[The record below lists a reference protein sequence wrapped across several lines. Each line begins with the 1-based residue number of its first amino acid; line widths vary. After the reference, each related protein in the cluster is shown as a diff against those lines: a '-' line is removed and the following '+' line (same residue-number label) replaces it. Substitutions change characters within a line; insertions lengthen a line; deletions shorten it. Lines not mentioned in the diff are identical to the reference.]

1 MSNINDPIS
10 DMLTRIR
17 NAIAVRH
24 NSISLPTS
32 KVKVAVAQILKR
44 EGYIR
49 NFEVVAGKP
58 QGTLRVH
65 LLYRDGKESAIRGLK
80 RVSKPGLRVYVGK
93 GEIPRVYGGLGTA
106 IISTS
111 QGMMT
116 DREAW
121 RGRIGGELLCYVW

>member
-1 MSNINDPIS
+1 MSNISDPIS

-24 NSISLPTS
+24 NSISMPTS

>member
-1 MSNINDPIS
+1 MSNISDPIS

-17 NAIAVRH
+17 NAVAVRH
-24 NSISLPTS
+24 NSISMPTS
-32 KVKVAVAQILKR
+32 KVKVAVVQILKR

>member
-24 NSISLPTS
+24 NSLSLPTS

>member
-1 MSNINDPIS
+1 MSNISDPIS

-24 NSISLPTS
+24 NSISMPTS
-32 KVKVAVAQILKR
+32 KVKVAVAHILKR

-80 RVSKPGLRVYVGK
+80 RISKPGLRVYVGK

-111 QGMMT
+111 EGMMT

>member
-1 MSNINDPIS
+1 MSNISDPIS

-17 NAIAVRH
+17 NAVAVRH
-24 NSISLPTS
+24 TSLAMPTS

>member
-1 MSNINDPIS
+1 MSNISDPIS

-24 NSISLPTS
+24 NSISMPTS
-32 KVKVAVAQILKR
+32 KVKVAVTQILKR

>member
-24 NSISLPTS
+24 NSLAMPTS

>member
-1 MSNINDPIS
+1 LSNISDPIS

-17 NAIAVRH
+17 NAVAVRH
-24 NSISLPTS
+24 TSTPMPTS

-93 GEIPRVYGGLGTA
+93 GEIPRVLGGMGTA

>member
-1 MSNINDPIS
+1 LSNISDPIS

-17 NAIAVRH
+17 NAVAVRH
-24 NSISLPTS
+24 NSISMPTS

>member
-1 MSNINDPIS
+1 MSNISDPIS

-17 NAIAVRH
+17 NAVAVRH
-24 NSISLPTS
+24 TSAPMPTS

>member
-1 MSNINDPIS
+1 MSNISDPIS

-24 NSISLPTS
+24 NSISMPTS

-93 GEIPRVYGGLGTA
+93 AEIPRVYGGLGTA

-111 QGMMT
+111 EGMMT

>member
-1 MSNINDPIS
+1 MSNISDPIS

-17 NAIAVRH
+17 NAVAVRH
-24 NSISLPTS
+24 TSISMPTS

-65 LLYRDGKESAIRGLK
+65 LLYRDGKESAISGLK
-80 RVSKPGLRVYVGK
+80 RISKPGLRVYVGK

>member
-1 MSNINDPIS
+1 
-10 DMLTRIR
+10 MLTRIR

-24 NSISLPTS
+24 RSLAMPTS
-32 KVKVAVAQILKR
+32 KVKVAVARILKR

-49 NFEVVAGKP
+49 DFEVMGGRP
-58 QGTLRVH
+58 QRTLRIY
-65 LLYRDGKESAIRGLK
+65 LLYREGKESAIRGLK

-93 GEIPRVYGGLGTA
+93 GEIPRVLAGLGTA

-121 RGRIGGELLCYVW
+121 RGGAGGELLCYVW

>member
-1 MSNINDPIS
+1 MSNISDPIS

-17 NAIAVRH
+17 NAVAVRH
-24 NSISLPTS
+24 TSISMPTS

>member
-24 NSISLPTS
+24 NSLSLPTS

-65 LLYRDGKESAIRGLK
+65 LLFRDGKESAIRGLK

>member
-1 MSNINDPIS
+1 MSNISDPIS

-17 NAIAVRH
+17 NAVAVRH
-24 NSISLPTS
+24 TSTPMPTS

-65 LLYRDGKESAIRGLK
+65 LLYRDGKESAISGLK
-80 RVSKPGLRVYVGK
+80 RISKPGLRVYVGK
-93 GEIPRVYGGLGTA
+93 GEIPGVYGGLGTA

-111 QGMMT
+111 QGMLT

>member
-1 MSNINDPIS
+1 MTNTNDPIS

-17 NAIAVRH
+17 NASAVKH
-24 NSISLPTS
+24 GSLSMPLS
-32 KVKVAVAQILKR
+32 KVKVSIAQVLKQ

-49 NFEVVAGKP
+49 DFEVIAGKP
-58 QGTLRVH
+58 QGRLRVH
-65 LLYRDGKESAIRGLK
+65 LLYREGREPAITGLR

-106 IISTS
+106 IVSTS
-111 QGMMT
+111 QGLMT

-121 RGRIGGELLCYVW
+121 RKRSGGELLCYVW